1 MESIVNALTIAI
13 FGLCLV
19 FPIFHI
25 GNALLVLRKK
35 PYYLEDK
42 GNISEK
48 SLGILVPCF
57 NEESI
62 MKTTISGIDSLNYK
76 NYEYVLINDG
86 STDHTFEMMEE
97 LLELRIEKIKPDSSL
112 EFAPVKGV
120 YRSKKNPRILVID
133 KVNGGKADA
142 LNAGIA
148 YASSELVITLDADSI
163 LDEKALSTINRAFED
178 PDLIAAGGNVHVLQ
192 GRKFKNG
199 VLKPTL
205 SVKSIVKFQ
214 IVEYLRGFYIYKASL
229 ARSNALSIISGAFG
243 VFKRDVL
250 LNVGGYRRTV
260 GEDIDIT
267 LKVQNYKSKKS
278 GLKVAF
284 IPEAICYTE
293 VPETWKDLYKQR
305 IRWQKGFIDCV
316 VLYFKDF
323 IKVMFKNPVSFFFI
337 LDALFVGV
345 ICSYLTVIGIGGLL
359 LFNGNISAFIWYI
372 VVYVLVS
379 LLYNITALLISYYYE
394 NTFGIKDF
402 LNILLVIFLD
412 IVFYR
417 FITLYCTLFGTIQ
430 YFRNQGE
437 WNKVA
442 RTGREYNIE
451 QAG

>member
-148 YASSELVITLDADSI
+148 YEIG
-163 LDEKALSTINRAFED
+163 RA
-178 PDLIAAGGNVHVLQ
+178 HV
-192 GRKFKNG
+192 
-199 VLKPTL
+199 
-205 SVKSIVKFQ
+205 
-214 IVEYLRGFYIYKASL
+214 
-229 ARSNALSIISGAFG
+229 
-243 VFKRDVL
+243 
-250 LNVGGYRRTV
+250 
-260 GEDIDIT
+260 
-267 LKVQNYKSKKS
+267 
-278 GLKVAF
+278 
-284 IPEAICYTE
+284 
-293 VPETWKDLYKQR
+293 
-305 IRWQKGFIDCV
+305 
-316 VLYFKDF
+316 
-323 IKVMFKNPVSFFFI
+323 
-337 LDALFVGV
+337 
-345 ICSYLTVIGIGGLL
+345 
-359 LFNGNISAFIWYI
+359 
-372 VVYVLVS
+372 
-379 LLYNITALLISYYYE
+379 
-394 NTFGIKDF
+394 
-402 LNILLVIFLD
+402 
-412 IVFYR
+412 
-417 FITLYCTLFGTIQ
+417 
-430 YFRNQGE
+430 
-437 WNKVA
+437 
-442 RTGREYNIE
+442 
-451 QAG
+451 